1 MVRKLGFIAVVAVMV
16 TTVALPAWPGTAAGA
31 ISGYV
36 RDGSGTPQ
44 MGAAV
49 EIFGSAAQALKVFTD
64 DRGFYSV
71 ASLLPGT
78 YSVKASAPL
87 FLPSLRE
94 KISVRAG
101 AKLIVNVTLTTLF
114 EAIQLVPLRG
124 PVDDDDWKWTLR
136 SVANRPILR
145 VLEDGTTVVA
155 QSGESAADHDLRGAL
170 TFLAGSPGQGFGSP
184 SDMNA
189 GFVVE
194 RSLLSSGTLRLNGNL
209 GYESDGQGIP
219 AVVLRTTYSNRFN
232 GVFEPSVAITALR
245 LNSPEHSMPGASL
258 QALSVTSSDRVVLG
272 DVLEM
277 RFGSELQAIQFMGRV
292 NTFKPFGAA
301 DLHLTPNTV
310 LEYQYASSVPHMGMK
325 GRLGDDRPGDDHSDS
340 AFSDL
345 SEIAPRMSIT
355 GFSPAVERA
364 HHQEVSI
371 SQRIGKNKMQ
381 IAFYSDSM
389 IDPVLT
395 GIGEMTPAEMTAE
408 SGEVLSDVYSG
419 TFSYQGNDFATRG
432 MRMVLQRKLYS
443 DLTATIDYAY
453 GGVLDLSRPDIQLQ
467 DARGWIRA
475 EQRQAVAAKFSG
487 TLPKA
492 KTRWIAS
499 YRYTGGRALTPVDL
513 FNTSAGQSDPY
524 LNLFI
529 RQPIPASFL
538 AGHME
543 VLMDLRNLL
552 AQGYVPVMG
561 RDGHTL
567 YLVQSARSV
576 RGGVTFSF

>member
-1 MVRKLGFIAVVAVMV
+1 MMRKLGFLIVVMSVAV
-16 TTVALPAWPGTAAGA
+16 PAWSGTAAGAISGA

-36 RDGSGTPQ
+36 RDGSGAPQ
-44 MGAAV
+44 MGAVV
-49 EIFGSAAQALKVFTD
+49 EVLGSAAHALKVFTD
-64 DRGFYSV
+64 DHGFYSV

-78 YSVKASAPL
+78 YSVKVSAPA
-87 FLPSLRE
+87 FLPTLRE
-94 KISVRAG
+94 KIGVRAG
-101 AKLIVNVTLTTLF
+101 AKLMVNVTLTTLY

-155 QSGESAADHDLRGAL
+155 QSGESAGDRDLKGSL
-170 TFLAGSPGQGFGSP
+170 TFLAGSPGQGFGS
-184 SDMNA
+184 SDMSA
-189 GFVVE
+189 GFAVE
-194 RSLLSSGTLRLNGNL
+194 HSVLSSGTVRLNGNL
-209 GYESDGQGIP
+209 GYGADGQGIP
-219 AVVLRTTYSNRFN
+219 AALLRTTYTNRFN
-232 GVFEPSVAITALR
+232 GVFEPSVTITALR
-245 LNSPEHSMPGASL
+245 LHSPDLNTMPGATL
-258 QALSVTSSDRVVLG
+258 QALSVTSSDRIVLG
-272 DVLEM
+272 SKLEM
-277 RFGSELQAIQFMGRV
+277 KLGSELQTIQFMGRV
-292 NTFKPFGAA
+292 HAFKPFGSA

-310 LEYQYASSVPHMGMK
+310 LEYQYASSVPNMGLED
-325 GRLGDDRPGDDHSDS
+325 LGDGGAADDRFAS
-340 AFSDL
+340 ASADL
-345 SEIAPRMSIT
+345 SETAPRMSIT
-355 GFSPAVERA
+355 GFLPAVERA

-371 SQRIGKNKMQ
+371 SQRIGKNNMQ
-381 IAFYSDSM
+381 VAFYSDSM

-395 GIGEMTPAEMTAE
+395 GVGEVSE
-408 SGEVLSDVYSG
+408 SGDVLPDLYSG

-432 MRMVLQRKLYS
+432 MRVVLQRKLYS
-443 DLTATIDYAY
+443 DLTATLDYSY
-453 GGVLDLSRPDIQLQ
+453 GGVLDLSRPDVQLQ
-467 DARGWIRA
+467 DAREWIRT
-475 EQRQAVAAKFSG
+475 ERRQAVAAKFSG

-499 YRYTGGRALTPVDL
+499 YRYTGGRTLTPVDM
-513 FNTSAGQSDPY
+513 FNSSAGRSDPY

-543 VLMDLRNLL
+543 ILMDLRNLL

-576 RGGVTFSF
+576 RGGVAFSF